1 MMKRKTH
8 SDRLRANLVR
18 EARAGVIPES
28 DHIAKEIRARMNSA
42 ARLIRTLAAKGRLA
56 TLASEDRLITEILA
70 DLRHYC
76 DFNGLVYDK
85 LETAAADLYL
95 AEGKLVTEGR
105 I

>member
-1 MMKRKTH
+1 MKRKTH
-8 SDRLRANLVR
+8 NDRLRANLVR

-42 ARLIRTLAAKGRLA
+42 ARLVRTLAAKGRRA
-56 TLASEDRLITEILA
+56 TRASEDRVITEILA

-105 I
+105 T